1 MHSRFA
7 SLRLRAALRLTI
19 SYLTAILLGAFLS
32 LPLLWIVM
40 TAFKPTSLVLTMP
53 PTWVFGPTVEHFRA
67 VFARP
72 EFWSA
77 LSNTAIVTVATMT
90 VTLSVGTLAAYGMA
104 RHRAGGA
111 PLIYTT
117 LAIRALPPIVMG
129 LPMFVLFTQLGLID
143 TLPGLTVA
151 YTAFMLP
158 NTIWLMLGFFQA
170 VPKSLEEAAL
180 VDGCTRFGA
189 FLRIALPLAKPG
201 LVVTGFYNAVG
212 AWNHFFF
219 GPDAFDVECAHAA
232 GLCRPADRRIFHSLG
247 RGVGDRHGVGSA
259 AGRVGDHDAEA
270 SGGRADARRRQG
282 LRRLTREAIMKD
294 FTTRLQSLTA
304 EPSKD
309 TGDDAIRR
317 GRVAR
322 TRDEMM
328 DQGARLND
336 TLSSEAEGCRGIA
349 RAVAERGVTRIVI
362 AGCGDSWF
370 AAIGARLAMER
381 ATGLVVEPAQAF
393 DWAHFAGDTA
403 DAQTLVVG
411 ISSGGSTPAVLAALD
426 SGKRRGAMAI
436 GVSNTAGSKILTDY
450 DGGLVVHATRKGWP
464 TQSSTATIGLLI
476 ALGIE
481 IGVAMG
487 RDVAR
492 LESQRDELLSV
503 GTAMDRVA
511 QAFGCR
517 RAGLG

>member
-1 MHSRFA
+1 
-7 SLRLRAALRLTI
+7 
-19 SYLTAILLGAFLS
+19 
-32 LPLLWIVM
+32 
-40 TAFKPTSLVLTMP
+40 
-53 PTWVFGPTVEHFRA
+53 
-67 VFARP
+67 
-72 EFWSA
+72 
-77 LSNTAIVTVATMT
+77 
-90 VTLSVGTLAAYGMA
+90 
-104 RHRAGGA
+104 
-111 PLIYTT
+111 
-117 LAIRALPPIVMG
+117 
-129 LPMFVLFTQLGLID
+129 
-143 TLPGLTVA
+143 
-151 YTAFMLP
+151 
-158 NTIWLMLGFFQA
+158 
-170 VPKSLEEAAL
+170 
-180 VDGCTRFGA
+180 
-189 FLRIALPLAKPG
+189 
-201 LVVTGFYNAVG
+201 
-212 AWNHFFF
+212 
-219 GPDAFDVECAHAA
+219 
-232 GLCRPADRRIFHSLG
+232 
-247 RGVGDRHGVGSA
+247 
-259 AGRVGDHDAEA
+259 
-270 SGGRADARRRQG
+270 
-282 LRRLTREAIMKD
+282 MKD

-328 DQGARLND
+328 EQGTRLND
-336 TLSSEAEGCRGIA
+336 TLSSEGEGCRGIA
-349 RAVAERGVTRIVI
+349 RAVAEREVTRIVI

-393 DWAHFAGDTA
+393 DWAHFASDTA

-411 ISSGGSTPAVLAALD
+411 ISSGGGTPAVLAALD

-436 GVSNTAGSKILTDY
+436 GVSNTAGSKILTGY

-481 IGVAMG
+481 IGVATG

-511 QAFGCR
+511 QAFDAVAQAWAERVVGASLVLFAGAGPHFAAAAFGAAKVR
-517 RAGLG
+517 ELSPIHSMAIPLEEYHHYRSQKWNDPLFLVAPDTASRERALDTALVSDDIGGRTVALLPGPDSEIDARVSASWRMPKMSDALAPLVYSVPIHLFAYHFAEARFARNLGYPGHWQEK

>member
-1 MHSRFA
+1 
-7 SLRLRAALRLTI
+7 
-19 SYLTAILLGAFLS
+19 
-32 LPLLWIVM
+32 
-40 TAFKPTSLVLTMP
+40 
-53 PTWVFGPTVEHFRA
+53 
-67 VFARP
+67 
-72 EFWSA
+72 
-77 LSNTAIVTVATMT
+77 
-90 VTLSVGTLAAYGMA
+90 
-104 RHRAGGA
+104 
-111 PLIYTT
+111 
-117 LAIRALPPIVMG
+117 
-129 LPMFVLFTQLGLID
+129 
-143 TLPGLTVA
+143 
-151 YTAFMLP
+151 
-158 NTIWLMLGFFQA
+158 
-170 VPKSLEEAAL
+170 
-180 VDGCTRFGA
+180 
-189 FLRIALPLAKPG
+189 
-201 LVVTGFYNAVG
+201 
-212 AWNHFFF
+212 
-219 GPDAFDVECAHAA
+219 
-232 GLCRPADRRIFHSLG
+232 
-247 RGVGDRHGVGSA
+247 
-259 AGRVGDHDAEA
+259 
-270 SGGRADARRRQG
+270 
-282 LRRLTREAIMKD
+282 MKD

-511 QAFGCR
+511 QAFDADAQAWAERVVGASLVLFAGAGPHFAAAAFGAAKVR
-517 RAGLG
+517 ELSPIHSMAIPLEEFHHYRSQKWNDPLFLVAPDTASRERALDTALVSDDIGGRTVALLPGPDSEIDARVSASWRMPKMSDALAPLVYSVPIHLFAYHFAEARFARNLGYPGHWQEK

>member
-1 MHSRFA
+1 
-7 SLRLRAALRLTI
+7 
-19 SYLTAILLGAFLS
+19 
-32 LPLLWIVM
+32 
-40 TAFKPTSLVLTMP
+40 
-53 PTWVFGPTVEHFRA
+53 
-67 VFARP
+67 
-72 EFWSA
+72 
-77 LSNTAIVTVATMT
+77 
-90 VTLSVGTLAAYGMA
+90 
-104 RHRAGGA
+104 
-111 PLIYTT
+111 
-117 LAIRALPPIVMG
+117 
-129 LPMFVLFTQLGLID
+129 
-143 TLPGLTVA
+143 
-151 YTAFMLP
+151 
-158 NTIWLMLGFFQA
+158 
-170 VPKSLEEAAL
+170 
-180 VDGCTRFGA
+180 
-189 FLRIALPLAKPG
+189 
-201 LVVTGFYNAVG
+201 
-212 AWNHFFF
+212 
-219 GPDAFDVECAHAA
+219 
-232 GLCRPADRRIFHSLG
+232 
-247 RGVGDRHGVGSA
+247 
-259 AGRVGDHDAEA
+259 
-270 SGGRADARRRQG
+270 
-282 LRRLTREAIMKD
+282 MKD
-294 FTTRLQSLTA
+294 FITRLQSLTA

-317 GRVAR
+317 GRVSR

-381 ATGLVVEPAQAF
+381 ATGLVVEPVQAF

-426 SGKRRGAMAI
+426 SGNRRGAMAI

-511 QAFGCR
+511 QAFDADAQVWAERVVGASLVLFAGAGPHFAAAAFGAAKVR
-517 RAGLG
+517 ELSPIHSMAMPLEEYHHYRSQKWNDPLFLVAPDTASRERALDTALVSDDIGGRTVALLPGPDSEIDARVSASWRMPKMSDALAPLVYSVPIHLFAYHFAEARFARNLGYPGHWQEK

>member
-1 MHSRFA
+1 
-7 SLRLRAALRLTI
+7 
-19 SYLTAILLGAFLS
+19 
-32 LPLLWIVM
+32 
-40 TAFKPTSLVLTMP
+40 
-53 PTWVFGPTVEHFRA
+53 
-67 VFARP
+67 
-72 EFWSA
+72 
-77 LSNTAIVTVATMT
+77 
-90 VTLSVGTLAAYGMA
+90 
-104 RHRAGGA
+104 
-111 PLIYTT
+111 
-117 LAIRALPPIVMG
+117 
-129 LPMFVLFTQLGLID
+129 
-143 TLPGLTVA
+143 
-151 YTAFMLP
+151 
-158 NTIWLMLGFFQA
+158 
-170 VPKSLEEAAL
+170 
-180 VDGCTRFGA
+180 
-189 FLRIALPLAKPG
+189 
-201 LVVTGFYNAVG
+201 
-212 AWNHFFF
+212 
-219 GPDAFDVECAHAA
+219 
-232 GLCRPADRRIFHSLG
+232 
-247 RGVGDRHGVGSA
+247 
-259 AGRVGDHDAEA
+259 
-270 SGGRADARRRQG
+270 
-282 LRRLTREAIMKD
+282 MKD

-349 RAVAERGVTRIVI
+349 RAVAECGVTRIVI

-426 SGKRRGAMAI
+426 SGKRRRAMAI

-464 TQSSTATIGLLI
+464 TQSSTAAIGLLI

-511 QAFGCR
+511 QAFDADAQAWAERVVGASLVLFAGAGPHFAAAAFGAAKVR
-517 RAGLG
+517 ELSPIHSMAIPLEEYHHYRSQKWNDPLFLVAPDTASRERALDTALVSDDIGGRTVALLPGPDSEIDARVSASWRMPKMSDALAPLVYSVPIHLFAYHFAEARFARNLGYPGHWQEK

>member
-1 MHSRFA
+1 
-7 SLRLRAALRLTI
+7 
-19 SYLTAILLGAFLS
+19 
-32 LPLLWIVM
+32 
-40 TAFKPTSLVLTMP
+40 
-53 PTWVFGPTVEHFRA
+53 
-67 VFARP
+67 
-72 EFWSA
+72 
-77 LSNTAIVTVATMT
+77 
-90 VTLSVGTLAAYGMA
+90 
-104 RHRAGGA
+104 
-111 PLIYTT
+111 
-117 LAIRALPPIVMG
+117 
-129 LPMFVLFTQLGLID
+129 
-143 TLPGLTVA
+143 
-151 YTAFMLP
+151 
-158 NTIWLMLGFFQA
+158 
-170 VPKSLEEAAL
+170 
-180 VDGCTRFGA
+180 
-189 FLRIALPLAKPG
+189 
-201 LVVTGFYNAVG
+201 
-212 AWNHFFF
+212 
-219 GPDAFDVECAHAA
+219 
-232 GLCRPADRRIFHSLG
+232 
-247 RGVGDRHGVGSA
+247 
-259 AGRVGDHDAEA
+259 
-270 SGGRADARRRQG
+270 
-282 LRRLTREAIMKD
+282 MKD

-511 QAFGCR
+511 QAFDADAQAWAERVVGASLVLFAGAGPHFAAAAFGAAKVR
-517 RAGLG
+517 ELSPIHSMAIPLEEYHHYRSQKWNDPLFLVAPDTASRERALDTALVSDDIGGRTVALLPGPDSEIDARVSASWRMPKMSDALAPLVYSVPIHLFAYHFAEARFARNLGYPGHWQEK

>member
-1 MHSRFA
+1 
-7 SLRLRAALRLTI
+7 
-19 SYLTAILLGAFLS
+19 
-32 LPLLWIVM
+32 
-40 TAFKPTSLVLTMP
+40 
-53 PTWVFGPTVEHFRA
+53 
-67 VFARP
+67 
-72 EFWSA
+72 
-77 LSNTAIVTVATMT
+77 
-90 VTLSVGTLAAYGMA
+90 
-104 RHRAGGA
+104 
-111 PLIYTT
+111 
-117 LAIRALPPIVMG
+117 
-129 LPMFVLFTQLGLID
+129 
-143 TLPGLTVA
+143 
-151 YTAFMLP
+151 
-158 NTIWLMLGFFQA
+158 
-170 VPKSLEEAAL
+170 
-180 VDGCTRFGA
+180 
-189 FLRIALPLAKPG
+189 
-201 LVVTGFYNAVG
+201 
-212 AWNHFFF
+212 
-219 GPDAFDVECAHAA
+219 
-232 GLCRPADRRIFHSLG
+232 
-247 RGVGDRHGVGSA
+247 
-259 AGRVGDHDAEA
+259 
-270 SGGRADARRRQG
+270 
-282 LRRLTREAIMKD
+282 MKD

-511 QAFGCR
+511 QAFDADAQAWAERVVGASLVLFAGAGPHFAAAAFGAAKVRELSPIHSMAIPLEEYHHYRSQKWNDPLFLVAPDTASRERGAGHCAGQR
-517 RAGLG
+517 RHWRAHSRTSARS